1 MWTKSQSIAT
11 SAMKIIGRCG
21 LVGIWSLIGKLRLL
35 IAEKRTIFKAYNT
48 WLKVRRRFEI
58 SPKIRKLAIKNGKHQ
73 LQI

>member
-1 MWTKSQSIAT
+1 M
-11 SAMKIIGRCG
+11 
-21 LVGIWSLIGKLRLL
+21 GKLRLL